1 MEIQPSTSLTL
12 NGHLL
17 PAFAATA
24 LLQSLQQDLIV
35 KSGKKSKIN
44 INGALRSLHNHKAKV
59 LDHVLGRY
67 DPAAENSAIYGA
79 SKIEVAKTIPWELP
93 DPRLR
98 VGADVMLEDDPDEVD
113 FALTL

>member
-24 LLQSLQQDLIV
+24 MLQSLQQDLIA
-35 KSGKKSKIN
+35 KRTKKSKTD
-44 INGALRSLHNHKAKV
+44 INGALKSLRNHKAKV
-59 LDHVLGRY
+59 FDHALVPY
-67 DPAAENSAIYGA
+67 EPAAENSAIYRA
-79 SKIEVAKTIPWELP
+79 FKIRVPKTIPWELP

-98 VGADVMLEDDPDEVD
+98 VNADVMLEDDPDEVD
-113 FALTL
+113 FALTM